1 MSSSSSSISPPPSYS
16 PRSIDHMLSGA
27 CAGIIAGGATHPLD
41 VIRLRQ
47 QLRAG
52 WQWRY
57 PGLCAALMKE
67 AIFSAGRIGFY
78 QMCTGGDQR
87 RSFARGDSA
96 IRFAAGGAA
105 GVVGTVL
112 SHPLELMKVVK
123 VASPSNPSYIRIF
136 RNLFRQQDLFRA
148 LLPAVQRSVVF
159 SAAQLGSYDVCKRK
173 VRAMDPELDY
183 RYAVLLS
190 AWLAGIASTILSTP
204 LDVAKT
210 RLIVSDFRGTYD
222 CLRCIAQYEGVRYLW
237 KGATATWLRLGPYT
251 LVQMLVWEASLES
264 IRRQR
269 TSSV

>member
-1 MSSSSSSISPPPSYS
+1 MSSSSTSISPPH
-16 PRSIDHMLSGA
+16 SIDHIISGA
-27 CAGIIAGGATHPLD
+27 CAGIVAGGATHPLD

-57 PGLCAALMKE
+57 PGICAALAKE
-67 AIFSAGRIGFY
+67 AIFSASRVSVY
-78 QMCTGGDQR
+78 QVCTGGDQR
-87 RSFARGDSA
+87 RSFDRGDSA
-96 IRFAAGGAA
+96 IRFAAGGGA

-148 LLPAVQRSVVF
+148 ILPAIQRSVVF
-159 SAAQLGSYDVCKRK
+159 SSAQLGSYDVCKRK
-173 VRAMDPELDY
+173 VRALDPDLDY

-190 AWLAGIASTILSTP
+190 AWLAGVASTFLSTP

-251 LVQMLVWEASLES
+251 LVQMLVWETSLEA
-264 IRRQR
+264 IRRGR
-269 TSSV
+269 TPS